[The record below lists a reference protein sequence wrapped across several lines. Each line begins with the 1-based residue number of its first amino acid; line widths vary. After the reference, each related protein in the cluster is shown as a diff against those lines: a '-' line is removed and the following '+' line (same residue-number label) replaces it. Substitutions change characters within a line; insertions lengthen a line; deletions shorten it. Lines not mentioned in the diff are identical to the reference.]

1 MENDARWQQPALQ
14 RLSGISANGGNMI
27 SIQKRKHADERW
39 LAYVRDTRRAE
50 RRKVERKKRK
60 EKA

>member
-1 MENDARWQQPALQ
+1 
-14 RLSGISANGGNMI
+14 MI

-39 LAYVRDTRRAE
+39 RAFIRDTRRAE